1 MEGGQ
6 RAGLEK
12 VGRTF
17 WGNGLWAE
25 ARGVQRLG
33 INSWAGKSV
42 GAGFCMSSIPSI
54 WDLLFDDAGGVDGAF
69 APSTPFPNR
78 ADSVLSVPGFSGC
91 LPDHFRVDGDID
103 VITDDHAAVVQSGVP
118 LHAEVL
124 AGDLVCGL

>member
-1 MEGGQ
+1 
-6 RAGLEK
+6 
-12 VGRTF
+12 
-17 WGNGLWAE
+17 
-25 ARGVQRLG
+25 
-33 INSWAGKSV
+33 
-42 GAGFCMSSIPSI
+42 MSSIPSI

-118 LHAEVL
+118 LHADVL
-124 AGDLVCGL
+124 SVDLGCGCPGCTPVCPWIFSGGPVPFT